1 MSRLKELFSHKWFRI
16 SVLLGVALVAW
27 ILYRQFF
34 PEFNLEQLLEDFAQF
49 LGNWTYL
56 VVGLLAFLETGA
68 FVGLL
73 VPGETMLLVG
83 GAVAGLG
90 VINLY
95 LLIAIGWSMA
105 FLGDTVSFFLGRKLG
120 RDFLL
125 KHGSRLGI
133 TPERFARV
141 EDHFERHGGTTV
153 LVGRFVGVI
162 RAVAPFIAGSSG
174 MRYPAFAPY
183 SILGSG
189 LQVSIHILVGYFF
202 ARSLDVAA
210 EYVGLVAVIVGTVI
224 VVGFGSWWIYR
235 FLQAPENRTRSVE
248 WLESH
253 RITRPLVTL
262 ARRFR
267 PQLVFLRD
275 RFTPGGTFGLEF
287 TTLVAILAVSS
298 FIVIAF
304 TSIFLGDGGPTPGDE
319 TARNL
324 VDTLRTGWLVDFAE
338 AVTFLGSGD
347 FLLPLVTLTAVVLIA
362 GRRWPDFFV
371 LLLSAVVIVVGV
383 DLLKEAV
390 ARPRPSGGLVGT
402 DSLSFPSG
410 HAAYSV
416 FYSWLAIT
424 IAFRIRPGMAR
435 GALVV
440 TAGITLTALVGLSRV
455 YLGVHYLSDVTAGW
469 AFGAFWFA
477 FFAAGALLVTQLRKT

>member
-1 MSRLKELFSHKWFRI
+1 LSRLRELLSHRWFRI
-16 SVLLGVALVAW
+16 SALLGIAIVAW

-34 PEFNLEQLLEDFAQF
+34 PELDLEQLLQDFANF

-73 VPGETMLLVG
+73 VPGETMMLVG

-95 LLIAIGWSMA
+95 LLLAIAWSMA
-105 FLGDTVSFFLGRKLG
+105 FLGDTFSFFLGRKLG
-120 RDFLL
+120 RSFLL
-125 KHGSRLGI
+125 NHGSRLGI
-133 TPERFARV
+133 TPERFGRV
-141 EDHFERHGGTTV
+141 EEHFERHGGMTV

-162 RAVAPFIAGSSG
+162 RAIAPFIAGSSG
-174 MRYPAFAPY
+174 MRYRAFAPY

-189 LQVSIHILVGYFF
+189 LQVSSNVLVGYFF
-202 ARSLDVAA
+202 ARSLGVAA
-210 EYVGLVAVIVGTVI
+210 EYVGLVAVIIGTAI
-224 VVGFGSWWIYR
+224 VVGFGSWWAYR
-235 FLQAPENRTRSVE
+235 FLRVPENRVRSVE

-253 RITRPLVTL
+253 RFTRPLVEL

-275 RFTPGGTFGLEF
+275 RLTPGGSFGLEF
-287 TTLVAILAVSS
+287 TTLMAVLAVSS
-298 FIVIAF
+298 FVVVAF
-304 TSIFLGDGGPTPGDE
+304 TSIFLGDGGPTPGDR
-319 TARNL
+319 TAADI
-324 VDTLRTGWLVDFAE
+324 VDALRTGWLIDLAE
-338 AVTFLGSGD
+338 VFTVLGSGD
-347 FLLPLVTLTAVVLIA
+347 VLLPLVTLTAVVLIA
-362 GRRWPDFFV
+362 GRRWSDFFV
-371 LLLSAVVIVVGV
+371 LLLSTVTIVIGIDV
-383 DLLKEAV
+383 LKDEV

-416 FYSWLAIT
+416 FYTWIAIT
-424 IAFRIRPGMAR
+424 FAYRIRPGMAR
-435 GALVV
+435 SAMVV
-440 TAGITLTALVGLSRV
+440 GAGITVTALVGLSRV

-477 FFAAGALLVTQLRKT
+477 FFAIGALLVTQLRKT